1 MKTQQEYNGTLEEVS
16 KLLSELSED
25 ITLPKNVKIKIA
37 KTISVLNDEKDA
49 SIRVHKALNELGEIA
64 EDANIQP
71 YTRTQIWNVVSLLE
85 KL

>member
-1 MKTQQEYNGTLEEVS
+1 MHQEYNGNLKEVS

-25 ITLPKNVKIKIA
+25 TTLPKNVKIKITR
-37 KTISVLNDEKDA
+37 TISVLKEEKEA
-49 SIRVHKALNELGEIA
+49 SIRIHRALNELGEIA
-64 EDANIQP
+64 DDANIQP

>member
-1 MKTQQEYNGTLEEVS
+1 MKMHQEYNGNLKEVS

-25 ITLPKNVKIKIA
+25 TTLPKNVKIKITR
-37 KTISVLNDEKDA
+37 TISVLKEEKEA
-49 SIRVHKALNELGEIA
+49 SIRIHRALNELGEIA
-64 EDANIQP
+64 DDANIQP